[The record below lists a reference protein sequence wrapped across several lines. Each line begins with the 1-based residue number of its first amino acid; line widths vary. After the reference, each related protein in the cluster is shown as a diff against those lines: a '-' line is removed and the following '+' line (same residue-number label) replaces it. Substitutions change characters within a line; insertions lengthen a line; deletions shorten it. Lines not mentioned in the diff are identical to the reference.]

1 MKTNLIA
8 AVVVGFLT
16 FSLSGFALSQDNTP
30 SPAELGR
37 KVIQANR
44 MLDSTPY
51 REKMTVEKAKTLD
64 EEWRPYSYQE
74 TEEIRPDKRHNKQHT
89 GNRFESVTIGQTI
102 YSRQGE
108 GLWSVRTKLDPV
120 LPIATVVDI
129 SKPDVQISKP
139 TIEPSSEK
147 VAVFESTTK
156 VSKMLLSNGSVGEW
170 TDTTKYWFDQKG
182 RLLKIE
188 SVAYVPPQKGFI
200 RTTRIFEYDPNIKIE
215 APIQ

>member
-64 EEWRPYSYQE
+64 EEWRP
-74 TEEIRPDKRHNKQHT
+74 
-89 GNRFESVTIGQTI
+89 
-102 YSRQGE
+102 
-108 GLWSVRTKLDPV
+108 
-120 LPIATVVDI
+120 
-129 SKPDVQISKP
+129 
-139 TIEPSSEK
+139 
-147 VAVFESTTK
+147 
-156 VSKMLLSNGSVGEW
+156 
-170 TDTTKYWFDQKG
+170 
-182 RLLKIE
+182 
-188 SVAYVPPQKGFI
+188 
-200 RTTRIFEYDPNIKIE
+200 
-215 APIQ
+215 